1 MKMKNKLLLFLCAIM
16 LFSIAGCAKAD
27 PSENISSS
35 VANIIEDK
43 AVEEIKD
50 VEITGNEVIDTA
62 SRLMTDDN
70 ELFLRAVEIA
80 DGMTL
85 EEKAGQLFFARFP
98 DEGAEEEIACYH
110 PAGYIFFG
118 RDFENSSPEK
128 FKTDIEKY
136 QGESKITLLTGVDE
150 EGGTVV
156 RASKYPQ
163 FRKAPFKSPRE
174 LYNEGGIDKV
184 LEDAEEKSDFL
195 KKLGI
200 NVNLAP
206 VCDISNNSDNFIY
219 DRSIGLDPQKTA
231 EYVVRVQNEM
241 KKHGMGSIIKHFP
254 GYGDNADTHTG
265 ESIDTRDLDYLSRN
279 DLVPF
284 AAAIEN
290 GCDAILVSHNIID
303 AIDKDN
309 IATLSPAVH
318 EFLRNEMDFKGVIVT
333 DDMAMGAVENIDSG
347 DAAVKAVLAGN
358 DLIITSDL
366 KTQYEAVLQALKSG
380 EIGDNR
386 LDESVCRV
394 LLWKLKMGII
404 E

>member
-16 LFSIAGCAKAD
+16 LFSLAGCAKAD

-50 VEITGNEVIDTA
+50 VEITGNEVIDAA

-98 DEGAEEEIACYH
+98 DKGAEEEIACYH

-163 FRKAPFKSPRE
+163 FREVPFKSPRE
-174 LYNEGGIDKV
+174 LYNEGGMDKV

-206 VCDISNNSDNFIY
+206 VCDISNDSDNFIY

-265 ESIDTRDLDYLSRN
+265 ESIDTRDLDYLSQN

-303 AIDKDN
+303 AIDKEN

-386 LDESVCRV
+386 LDESVCRG

>member
-1 MKMKNKLLLFLCAIM
+1 M
-16 LFSIAGCAKAD
+16 
-27 PSENISSS
+27 
-35 VANIIEDK
+35 
-43 AVEEIKD
+43 
-50 VEITGNEVIDTA
+50 
-62 SRLMTDDN
+62 
-70 ELFLRAVEIA
+70 
-80 DGMTL
+80 
-85 EEKAGQLFFARFP
+85 
-98 DEGAEEEIACYH
+98 
-110 PAGYIFFG
+110 
-118 RDFENSSPEK
+118 
-128 FKTDIEKY
+128 
-136 QGESKITLLTGVDE
+136 
-150 EGGTVV
+150 
-156 RASKYPQ
+156 
-163 FRKAPFKSPRE
+163 
-174 LYNEGGIDKV
+174 DKV